1 MEIVKINNTKV
12 HFHYEDNGHKE
23 VLILSNS
30 LGCNLSMWSRQITY
44 LKDYVNLLTYDTR
57 GHGKSE
63 VTPGEYT
70 AELLGKDV
78 LAVADHLHIEEFI
91 FCGLSMGG
99 LIGQW
104 LGIHAGDRLNRLILA
119 NTAAKIGTET
129 GWNERIAY
137 VKKNGMDSLAEGSK
151 ERWFTSEFRK
161 NHPEIVQN
169 FANQIIQTDANGY
182 VGNCAA
188 IRDTDYREDLEK
200 IIPETLIIS
209 GTEDEVTTVEHGAFL
224 ETGIPNATHVQIKAA
239 HLSNV
244 EKEQEFSGH
253 VFKFIHK

>member
-1 MEIVKINNTKV
+1 MEIAKINNTKV

-23 VLILSNS
+23 VLIFSNS
-30 LGCNLSMWSRQITY
+30 LGCNLSMWSEQIAY
-44 LKDYVNLLTYDTR
+44 LKNHVNLLTYDTR

-70 AELLGKDV
+70 TELLGKDV
-78 LAVADHLHIEEFI
+78 LALADRLHIEKFS

-104 LGIHAGDRLNRLILA
+104 LGIHAGNRLNRLILA

-129 GWNERIAY
+129 GWNDRIAF

-151 ERWFTSEFRK
+151 ERWFTNEFRSS
-161 NHPEIVQN
+161 HPDIVQDL
-169 FANQIIQTDANGY
+169 ANQIIHIDVNGY
-182 VGNCAA
+182 MGNCAA
-188 IRDTDYREDLEK
+188 VRDADFREDLNQIVSK
-200 IIPETLIIS
+200 TLIIS
-209 GTEDEVTTVEHGAFL
+209 GNKDEVTTVEHGKFL
-224 ETGIPNATHVQIKAA
+224 EKGIPNATHVQVRAA

-244 EKEQEFSGH
+244 EKAQEFSEQ
-253 VFKFIHK
+253 VLQFIQK